1 MRARISKWGNSL
13 GIRIPV
19 MAAEEMSLSDGEVVE
34 LIVRDGEIIIK
45 KQESTLEDLV
55 TQITRD
61 NRHDET
67 DFGTVGRELR
77 WPILRIVGISSGFSS
92 IPKQDTNKPV
102 VAPPSYYLLKR
113 TTRRPDW
120 HLCVQS
126 HVE

>member
-19 MAAEEMSLSDGEVVE
+19 MAAEGMSLSDGEVVE

-77 WPILRIVGISSGFSS
+77 
-92 IPKQDTNKPV
+92 
-102 VAPPSYYLLKR
+102 
-113 TTRRPDW
+113 
-120 HLCVQS
+120 
-126 HVE
+126 